1 MEENMGNK
9 KMQQQL
15 QKTNEE
21 ECLQYQEFSLKD
33 APKIDLGSC
42 PRGID
47 DKFELLIEQQ
57 NINFEHISKHMEDT
71 NANLKQ
77 LSETILNPKDGLYSR
92 IILMEKWNSVVNKI
106 LWLVLTSA
114 IGVVVTKVIF
124 FK

>member
-1 MEENMGNK
+1 MGNK
-9 KMQQQL
+9 KMQQQIQNL
-15 QKTNEE
+15 ED
-21 ECLQYQEFSLKD
+21 ECSQYQDFNNIAKV
-33 APKIDLGSC
+33 DLGSC

-57 NINFEHISKHMEDT
+57 NMNFKHISKHMEDT
-71 NANLKQ
+71 NINLKQ

-92 IILMEKWNSVVNKI
+92 IILMEKWNSVVNKV